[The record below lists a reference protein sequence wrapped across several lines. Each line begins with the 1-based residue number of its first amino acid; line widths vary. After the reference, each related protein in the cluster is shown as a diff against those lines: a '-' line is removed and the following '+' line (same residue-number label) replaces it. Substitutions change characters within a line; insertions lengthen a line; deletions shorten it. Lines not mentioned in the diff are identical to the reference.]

1 MWKGPARP
9 MLRKAPARAD
19 EARRGTPADLVV
31 VGLGNPGEQ
40 YVGSRHNVGL
50 EVVELLSRRHRAPL
64 RKARELALAAEA
76 RLGAK
81 RLTLA
86 FPTTYYNDAGASVR
100 QLCRRH
106 GIEAP
111 EALVVVHDELD
122 LPPGKIRLKR
132 GGGLAGNNGLKS
144 IQAHLHH
151 ADFLRVRVGIG
162 KPPGRGVD
170 WVLGRPSK
178 ADRVELD
185 VAVQRA
191 ADAVEKIL
199 ADGVDAAM
207 QVYTRDDL

>member
-1 MWKGPARP
+1 

-40 YVGSRHNVGL
+40 YAGSRHNVGL

-64 RKARELALAAEA
+64 RKAKELALAAEA

-207 QVYTRDDL
+207 QVYNRDDL